1 MSQKKVVLAYSGGLD
16 TSVILKWLQ
25 EEKNLDVVT
34 YTADMGQGDIP
45 DDLEE
50 KAKSFGASKV
60 IIDDLSEEFVSDYVY
75 PMFRCN
81 TLYEGEYLLGTAIA
95 RPLIAKQ
102 LVRIAES
109 ENTNIISHGATGKG
123 NDQIRF
129 EIGAHALNSD
139 IQVIAPWRE
148 WNMSS
153 RTDLM
158 NYCKEH
164 QIPMPASKAEEP
176 PFSMDE
182 NLLHI
187 SYEGGV
193 LEDLSTPPPEDMWLK
208 VKSIEDAKDE
218 AEEIKITFENG
229 DPIAVDDKSL
239 SAAEILKK
247 LNLIGGNHGI
257 GRIDIVESRATGMKS
272 RGCYETPG
280 GTILLKARRAMESLC
295 LSRDEIVKKDSLM
308 PSYAKL
314 IYDGLWWSNDRVSL
328 QKQIDNF
335 ATKVSGSVVIKLL
348 KGNVISLGK
357 ESKNSLY
364 DENKASFEESGGF
377 SNQDMQDY
385 IKAVSYTHLTLPTIR
400 SV

>member
-1 MSQKKVVLAYSGGLD
+1 MASKKVILAYSGGLD

-25 EEKNLDVVT
+25 EEKNLEVVT

-45 DDLEE
+45 SDLE
-50 KAKSFGASKV
+50 KRAKGFGAVKV
-60 IIDDLSEEFVSDYVY
+60 IVDDLSEEFVSNYVF

-95 RPLIAKQ
+95 RPLIAKR
-102 LVRIAES
+102 LVDIAAS
-109 ENTNIISHGATGKG
+109 EDTNIISHGATGKG

-129 EIGAHALNSD
+129 EMGAHALNPN
-139 IQVIAPWRE
+139 IEVIAPWRE
-148 WNMSS
+148 WDLSS

-158 NYCKEH
+158 NYCKEN

-193 LEDLSTPPPEDMWLK
+193 LEDLSNPPPEDMWLK
-208 VKSIEDAKDE
+208 VKSLDDAKAD
-218 AEEIKITFENG
+218 AEEIKISFKKG
-229 DPIAVDDKSL
+229 DPIEINDTKY
-239 SAAEILKK
+239 SAAELLKV
-247 LNLIGGNHGI
+247 LNNLGCEHGI

-280 GTILLKARRAMESLC
+280 GTILLKARRAIESLC
-295 LSRDEIVKKDSLM
+295 LSRDEILEKDAFM

-314 IYDGLWWSNDRVSL
+314 IYDGLWWSDKRLDL
-328 QKQIDNF
+328 QKRIDSMSE
-335 ATKVSGSVVIKLL
+335 KVCGTINLQL
-348 KGNVISLGK
+348 FKGNIITLGK
-357 ESKNSLY
+357 ESENSLY
-364 DENKASFEESGGF
+364 DENKASFEAQGGF
-377 SNQDMQDY
+377 SNQDMAEY
-385 IKAVSYTHLTLPTIR
+385 IKKNILEFNK
-400 SV
+400 

>member
-377 SNQDMQDY
+377 SNKDMEDY
-385 IKAVSYTHLTLPTIR
+385 IKENILKFDR
-400 SV
+400 

>member
-1 MSQKKVVLAYSGGLD
+1 MSSKKVILAYSGGLD

-25 EEKNLDVVT
+25 EEKNLDVIT

-50 KAKSFGASKV
+50 RAKGFGAVKV
-60 IIDDLSEEFVSDYVY
+60 VVDDLSNEFVSNYVF

-95 RPLIAKQ
+95 RPLIAKR
-102 LVRIAES
+102 LVDIANIEG
-109 ENTNIISHGATGKG
+109 TNLISHGATGKG

-129 EIGAHALNSD
+129 EMGAHALNPK

-148 WNMSS
+148 WDLSS

-208 VKSIEDAKDE
+208 VKSIEAAKSE
-218 AEEIKITFENG
+218 PEIINIKFQNG
-229 DPIAVDDKSL
+229 DPIAINDIAM
-239 SAAEILKK
+239 SAAEILKN
-247 LNLIGGNHGI
+247 LNSLGCVHGI

-295 LSRDEIVKKDSLM
+295 LTRDNIIEKDSLM

-314 IYDGLWWSNDRVSL
+314 IYDGLWWSNKRIEL
-328 QKQIDNF
+328 QNQIDLVSE
-335 ATKVSGSVVIKLL
+335 KVSGSVFLKLF
-348 KGNVISLGK
+348 KGNIISLGK
-357 ESKNSLY
+357 ESQNSLY
-364 DENKASFEESGGF
+364 DENKASFEAKGGF
-377 SNQDMQDY
+377 SNEDMAEH
-385 IKAVSYTHLTLPTIR
+385 IKTNILKFDI
-400 SV
+400 

>member
-95 RPLIAKQ
+95 RPLIAKK

-335 ATKVSGSVVIKLL
+335 ATKVSGSVAIKLL

-377 SNQDMQDY
+377 SNQDTQDY
-385 IKAVSYTHLTLPTIR
+385 IKENILKFDR
-400 SV
+400 

>member
-1 MSQKKVVLAYSGGLD
+1 MASKKVILAYSGGLD

-25 EEKNLDVVT
+25 EEKNLEVVT

-45 DDLEE
+45 SDLE
-50 KAKSFGASKV
+50 KRAKGFGAVKV
-60 IIDDLSEEFVSDYVY
+60 IVDDLSEEFVSNYVF

-95 RPLIAKQ
+95 RPLIAKR
-102 LVRIAES
+102 LVDIAAS
-109 ENTNIISHGATGKG
+109 EDTNIISHGATGKG

-129 EIGAHALNSD
+129 EMGAHALNPN
-139 IQVIAPWRE
+139 IEVIAPWRE
-148 WNMSS
+148 WDLSS

-158 NYCKEH
+158 NYCKEN

-193 LEDLSTPPPEDMWLK
+193 LEDLSNPPPEDMWLK
-208 VKSIEDAKDE
+208 VNSLDDAKAD
-218 AEEIKITFENG
+218 AEEIKISFKKG
-229 DPIAVDDKSL
+229 DPIEINDTKY
-239 SAAEILKK
+239 SAAELLKV
-247 LNLIGGNHGI
+247 LNNLGCEHGI

-280 GTILLKARRAMESLC
+280 GTILLKARRAIESLC
-295 LSRDEIVKKDSLM
+295 LSRDEILEKDAFM

-314 IYDGLWWSNDRVSL
+314 IYDGLWWSDKRLDL
-328 QKQIDNF
+328 QKRIDSMSE
-335 ATKVSGSVVIKLL
+335 KVCGTINLQL
-348 KGNVISLGK
+348 FKGNIITLGK
-357 ESKNSLY
+357 ESENSLY
-364 DENKASFEESGGF
+364 DENKASFEAQGGF
-377 SNQDMQDY
+377 SNQDMAEH
-385 IKAVSYTHLTLPTIR
+385 IKKNILEFNK
-400 SV
+400 

>member
-60 IIDDLSEEFVSDYVY
+60 IIDDLSEEFVSNYVY

-385 IKAVSYTHLTLPTIR
+385 IKENILKFDR
-400 SV
+400 